1 MATSTLV
8 QYLEKTQVTV
18 SGGTT
23 PVGASTSNRS
33 QVEEFLAETTVTAG
47 DWLEFDTA
55 QTGASKVLVVKQATA
70 NGTGNPLVVGV
81 ALSTVTGTA
90 TSPAVVRVCVGGYV
104 ASANVANAVGGAGV
118 ALTVEAAG
126 AGQAVAI
133 TAADTGPACGVSL
146 SAPVANVCDA
156 WIYKRF

>member
-8 QYLEKTQVTV
+8 QYLEKTQVTGT
-18 SGGTT
+18 GGTT

-33 QVEEFLAETTVTAG
+33 QVEQFLAETTVTAG
-47 DWLEFDTA
+47 DWVEFDTA

-70 NGTGNPLVVGV
+70 NGLGNPLVCGV
-81 ALSTVTGTA
+81 ALATVTGTV
-90 TSPAVVRVCVGGYV
+90 TSPAVVSVCVGGYV
-104 ASANVANAVGGAGV
+104 ASANVANAVGAAGV

-133 TAADTGPACGVSL
+133 GAADVGPACGVSL
-146 SAPVANVCDA
+146 AAPVANKAEV
-156 WIYKRF
+156 WVFKRF

>member
-55 QTGASKVLVVKQATA
+55 QTGASKVLVVRQATA
-70 NGTGNPLVVGV
+70 NGTGNPLVCGV
-81 ALSTVTGTA
+81 ALATVTGTA

-104 ASANVANAVGGAGV
+104 AKANVANAVAAAGV
-118 ALTVEAAG
+118 ALSVDAAG

-146 SAPVANVCDA
+146 SAPVANVAEA

>member
-8 QYLEKTQVTV
+8 QYLEKTQNTA

-70 NGTGNPLVVGV
+70 NGTGNPLVCGV
-81 ALSTVTGTA
+81 ALTSVVGTA

-104 ASANVANAVGGAGV
+104 ASANVANAVAAAGV

-146 SAPVANVCDA
+146 SAPVANRAEV
-156 WIYKRF
+156 WIYKQF

>member
-55 QTGASKVLVVKQATA
+55 QTGASKVLVVRQATA
-70 NGTGNPLVVGV
+70 NGLGNPLVCGV
-81 ALSTVTGTA
+81 ALTAATVAGQTVD
-90 TSPAVVRVCVGGYV
+90 VVVGGYV
-104 ASANVANAVGGAGV
+104 ASANVANAVAAAGV

-146 SAPVANVCDA
+146 AAPVANKAEV
-156 WIYKRF
+156 WIFKRF